1 MLLLVVVV
9 GVVDVVLRFLLFL
22 LLIILL
28 LAAVATSA
36 AEVVVFV
43 GGYVGLGRVVDDG
56 SAAILGVVSVVGSR
70 GWQGMV
76 VRPPVEL
83 NYTCFLQAGLLQVQ
97 GTRRSRAGAEGW
109 GAFEIAST

>member
-22 LLIILL
+22 LLLV

-56 SAAILGVVSVVGSR
+56 SAAILGVVSVAGSR